1 MTTKEINSNIVSF
14 PLFLVLPLYF
24 FYFTTRWY
32 ILTIVKGQFRR
43 WPMKIKLA
51 PVLTSNLTSKD
62 CENTEGGGM

>member
-1 MTTKEINSNIVSF
+1 MSNPLAGTKATVWPKGDMARASFKKNI
-14 PLFLVLPLYF
+14 
-24 FYFTTRWY
+24 RWY